1 MSSSMA
7 VMDTAKKY
15 LQLIQELKNYA
26 LLGDVS
32 EIKKEIDYKERV
44 SDTDRGKFYQAVIV
58 KPQITAYHIIE
69 NPL

>member
-44 SDTDRGKFYQAVIV
+44 SDTDRGKFYISHVCY
-58 KPQITAYHIIE
+58 TMR
-69 NPL
+69 